1 MPRGSIR
8 IISTSDLRSRLVKRL
23 GILGT
28 FVWDRIWTLADQE
41 AGRPFETWG
50 GMSYSISAA
59 AAACPAGWEIV
70 PVAKVGSDL
79 VEEARAYSAALP
91 RVDAAASIISVPV
104 PNNRVELRYFSA
116 DRRGERLSGGVPA
129 WTWDELAPHA
139 EGLDALLVNYFSGFE
154 LTLEAT
160 EQLRANFH
168 GPLYADLHSLF
179 LGCPSAETRQHR
191 PLADWERWVA
201 CFDAVQLNEDE
212 LRTLV
217 GGEVP
222 SWTDG
227 AARVLRH
234 GPGLVAVTLGP
245 EGAAVAERIGLAADP
260 MVWGLGRG
268 TAEDGLSAAIHPTAG
283 PAQGDPTGCGDVW
296 GTTFFTR
303 LLAGDGIAGAVERA
317 HAAARR
323 KLGHRGATD
332 LYPHLLVAA
341 P

>member
-1 MPRGSIR
+1 M
-8 IISTSDLRSRLVKRL
+8 KRL

-41 AGRPFETWG
+41 VGRPFETWG
-50 GMSYSISAA
+50 GMSYSVSAA
-59 AAACPAGWEIV
+59 AAACPPEWEIV

-79 VEEARAYSAALP
+79 VDQARAYAAALP
-91 RVDAAASIISVPV
+91 GVDAATSIVSVPV

-116 DRRGERLSGGVPA
+116 DRRGERLTGGVPA
-129 WTWDELAPHA
+129 WTWKELAPHA
-139 EGLDALLVNYFSGFE
+139 AGLDALLVNYFSGFE

-179 LGCPSAETRQHR
+179 LGCPSAETRAYR
-191 PLADWERWVA
+191 PLSHWERWVA

-217 GGEVP
+217 GGHVA

-245 EGAAVAERIGLAADP
+245 GGAAVAERSGLPADP
-260 MVWGLGRG
+260 MTWAQRRG
-268 TAEDGLSAAIHPTAG
+268 MGKEDGLSTAIHPTAG

-296 GTTFFTR
+296 GTTFFMR
-303 LLAGDGIAGAVERA
+303 LLAGDGVAGAVERA

-323 KLGHRGATD
+323 KLGHRGATG
-332 LYPHLLVAA
+332 LYPHLAVAA
-341 P
+341 S